1 MFPVAVLLL
10 WCRTRGDIK
19 LRPSYEDVLIN
30 VPGAELVWGPGSL
43 TMASLYFIS
52 LSSFALACGHLRTI
66 RQPL

>member
-30 VPGAELVWGPGSL
+30 VPGAELVWGPG
-43 TMASLYFIS
+43 
-52 LSSFALACGHLRTI
+52 
-66 RQPL
+66 